1 MASVWEVG
9 YSIQDGEGKVSSSAF
24 FLASALTEAQAL
36 AESQAIMELIDD
48 LSDGVITGVRLNR
61 IADTSA
67 WALKT
72 SASADANRQEK
83 LRFNWQAGVYQTS
96 FTISSRKKSVVSP
109 GTDTVDTTTGGVP
122 GTLLKVAFLA
132 ATTTNLGDE
141 TVSALLS
148 AKEVYG

>member
-1 MASVWEVG
+1 
-9 YSIQDGEGKVSSSAF
+9 
-24 FLASALTEAQAL
+24 
-36 AESQAIMELIDD
+36 
-48 LSDGVITGVRLNR
+48 
-61 IADTSA
+61 
-67 WALKT
+67 
-72 SASADANRQEK
+72 